1 MKNILLI
8 ASIAW
13 IAIFSIHAQNVERP
27 DSYNYSR
34 GVEAY
39 RNDNIKEA
47 LEYLNKEISENPEN
61 GYAYLWVGIARYR
74 KE

>member
-8 ASIAW
+8 ASFAW
-13 IAIFSIHAQNVERP
+13 ISIFSIHAQNVERP

-39 RNDNIKEA
+39 RNDNIEEA
-47 LEYLNKEISENPEN
+47 LEYLNKEISANRRMVMLIF
-61 GYAYLWVGIARYR
+61 G
-74 KE
+74 